1 MSGSLLE
8 KDRGKGVCWRGHK
21 FLLYSRSHHRIQFK
35 SRPSLGKALKRA
47 HAELYLAALE
57 KKCAVIKK
65 IATSLCLL
73 PEKNKMKHVTATT
86 TTYDHVREYYERDDI
101 SRQASGMRDVVT
113 VREGGVKKKIQ
124 KRHLTMSI
132 LEAYRYF
139 KKEHPIIGKSKFAE
153 LRPSHVLRS
162 SDTPRNVC
170 LCRYHENVKLALDC
184 LQHVIPRLVFQST
197 QDFVEAVA
205 CNTDSPL
212 CMCWMH
218 EWQALGNAYPL

>member
-1 MSGSLLE
+1 
-8 KDRGKGVCWRGHK
+8 
-21 FLLYSRSHHRIQFK
+21 
-35 SRPSLGKALKRA
+35 
-47 HAELYLAALE
+47 
-57 KKCAVIKK
+57 
-65 IATSLCLL
+65 
-73 PEKNKMKHVTATT
+73 MKHVTATT
-86 TTYDHVREYYERDDI
+86 TTYDHVRELYERDDI
-101 SRQASGMRDVVT
+101 SRQAPGMRDVVT

-139 KKEHPIIGKSKFAE
+139 KKKHPESIIGKSKFAE
-153 LRPSHVLRS
+153 LRPSHVLRP

-184 LQHVIPRLVFQST
+184 LQHTIPRQVFQST

-212 CMCWMH
+212 CM
-218 EWQALGNAYPL
+218 LGQCAECMNGKLLEMRTVCNIPEDD